1 MILLHLTANDLCSVV
16 EEHFLIDNNAECFCS
31 ALVISYRIYHMDNLE
46 QPWLT
51 FKNLKVVPESN
62 YVFEGCP

>member
-16 EEHFLIDNNAECFCS
+16 EEHFLIENNAECFCS

-46 QPWLT
+46 QPWL
-51 FKNLKVVPESN
+51 NI
-62 YVFEGCP
+62 

>member
-1 MILLHLTANDLCSVV
+1 
-16 EEHFLIDNNAECFCS
+16 
-31 ALVISYRIYHMDNLE
+31 MDNLE

-62 YVFEGCP
+62 YVFDEEPQRSWLNTGQGVMCSSLLMPRMILDANSVLHT